1 MLIWQIIGYNI
12 MKTDKKNK
20 KEFTL
25 EQKMLLYF
33 YESEQYLNNKWYS
46 IRNKIKNFVDSFY
59 FYLIVFAVYVFL
71 LHKALIYFNPII
83 SEDTLSN
90 LAFAIAGVVGASIAI
105 IFSFSTFILQST
117 ADLFSTQYLK
127 KFIESFKEKIF
138 FWLLVFLTILSV
150 FVPIFLKHYELE
162 ILGSILFISLYLIY
176 DLYRDTR
183 KRINPEITLIKIKN
197 DTIRRLEK
205 VNKRFKK
212 QAHIQNKIFQYK
224 KENKDFSLDI
234 QYKTK
239 LNWHLFILE
248 NVKYLFEIGLR
259 LLAKNEIN
267 SFNLTLKYIHDIYI
281 KHLDLRNGYFIRMPA
296 SLFGPYTIDDEGF
309 TAKILEYLQSIGDR
323 IIQEK
328 RKENIYYLLKIYESI
343 LNYSLNIKY
352 ADKNLNAYKDNPLL
366 NLILV
371 YYRGFIEKLL
381 KSKENNWAWESIKS
395 ISNVSNFILQK
406 TDSYFLQSQINQ
418 ITNKLSVFCLSENQ
432 EIFLKELVNVYFNQI
447 RIAWN
452 KYDNNDIFWKHLF
465 EELKKNIL
473 LLSVSTS
480 NLSLSVGDLFIN
492 FHTWQVNVINW
503 IFELEGKKQKEN
515 LNKFI
520 KLIER
525 WSDFILDLA
534 RDIGLENKQVGLP
547 IIQSVD
553 NNLRIV
559 YGIKHKFKNIDL
571 EKIYRTQFYTLS
583 WYFQKVGKVKESFL
597 FNLEQVL
604 EILLREIRNNFK
616 NKIFDIEQLVDLYVR
631 LIEQHFEKATLGYG
645 YNHPRI
651 IEKLV
656 YLGLLLHKYK
666 KTEQEKNI
674 VAKIDELNKKYL
686 EFNKKFFE
694 LKKKE
699 KNLMGP
705 DEYQLCKEIHDLEN
719 ELFSYSSSHLMGVK
733 YILSQEITKKEWDS
747 FIKKIDYCKDIE
759 YKTVSRF

>member
-1 MLIWQIIGYNI
+1 M
-12 MKTDKKNK
+12 
-20 KEFTL
+20 
-25 EQKMLLYF
+25 
-33 YESEQYLNNKWYS
+33 
-46 IRNKIKNFVDSFY
+46 
-59 FYLIVFAVYVFL
+59 
-71 LHKALIYFNPII
+71 
-83 SEDTLSN
+83 
-90 LAFAIAGVVGASIAI
+90 
-105 IFSFSTFILQST
+105 
-117 ADLFSTQYLK
+117 
-127 KFIESFKEKIF
+127 
-138 FWLLVFLTILSV
+138 
-150 FVPIFLKHYELE
+150 
-162 ILGSILFISLYLIY
+162 
-176 DLYRDTR
+176 
-183 KRINPEITLIKIKN
+183 
-197 DTIRRLEK
+197 
-205 VNKRFKK
+205 
-212 QAHIQNKIFQYK
+212 
-224 KENKDFSLDI
+224 
-234 QYKTK
+234 
-239 LNWHLFILE
+239 
-248 NVKYLFEIGLR
+248 
-259 LLAKNEIN
+259 
-267 SFNLTLKYIHDIYI
+267 
-281 KHLDLRNGYFIRMPA
+281 
-296 SLFGPYTIDDEGF
+296 
-309 TAKILEYLQSIGDR
+309 
-323 IIQEK
+323 
-328 RKENIYYLLKIYESI
+328 
-343 LNYSLNIKY
+343 
-352 ADKNLNAYKDNPLL
+352 
-366 NLILV
+366 
-371 YYRGFIEKLL
+371 
-381 KSKENNWAWESIKS
+381 
-395 ISNVSNFILQK
+395 
-406 TDSYFLQSQINQ
+406 
-418 ITNKLSVFCLSENQ
+418 
-432 EIFLKELVNVYFNQI
+432 KELVNVYFNQI

-480 NLSLSVGDLFIN
+480 NSSLSVGDLFIN